1 MLDRGQAFRALRP
14 RLPRLPLE
22 AQGRPDRPQTQDAC
36 VCGEVWQAQ
45 GFGRSWRRPQDAKA
59 DWCGQRRKWLAVG
72 GHPLAHG
79 ILGPV
84 AILVPPRVTAAKGGG
99 YG

>member
-14 RLPRLPLE
+14 CLPRLPLE

-72 GHPLAHG
+72 L
-79 ILGPV
+79 
-84 AILVPPRVTAAKGGG
+84 RAAMRGSGVERAL
-99 YG
+99 